1 MCTLT
6 NGAFFGCVALV
17 LAAFALL
24 CFASAVFASGSEEAT
39 WYRGN
44 THAHTTN
51 SCGNLPPDAV
61 AAWYHDRGYNFLC
74 ITDHNLI
81 TAPDSVKLPDNARG
95 DFILIPGEEITA
107 AVHAT
112 GMNISAVIPPTW
124 KGSKADIIQSFSKA
138 TAKAGGVFIIN
149 HPNHQWALKTEDI
162 RHVRDVRLF
171 ELYNGHPLMNNE
183 GDKTHPSTETMWDEL
198 LTDGMLIYA
207 VASDDAGVYGKGW
220 VMVRTK
226 KLTPK
231 AICKAMQA
239 GHFYASNGVLLKKL
253 EMTSSKIEIEIDK
266 NATEAELSKGS
277 AGGRSAPKESKVEER
292 IDFVG
297 RGGKVLSSVYGYQA
311 SYTIGG
317 NGESEYVRARAVVTR
332 YVAGQLVEFC
342 AWSQPVLTSGNSE

>member
-1 MCTLT
+1 MCPLT
-6 NGAFFGCVALV
+6 NDAFFGCVALV

-24 CFASAVFASGSEEAT
+24 CFASTVSASGSEEAT

-51 SCGNLPPDAV
+51 SCGSLPPDAV

-81 TAPDSVKLPDNARG
+81 TAPDSVKLPDNARI

-112 GMNISAVIPPTW
+112 GMNISTVIPPTW

-183 GDKTHPSTETMWDEL
+183 GDKTHPSTETMCD
-198 LTDGMLIYA
+198 
-207 VASDDAGVYGKGW
+207 
-220 VMVRTK
+220 
-226 KLTPK
+226 P
-231 AICKAMQA
+231 
-239 GHFYASNGVLLKKL
+239 
-253 EMTSSKIEIEIDK
+253 
-266 NATEAELSKGS
+266 
-277 AGGRSAPKESKVEER
+277 
-292 IDFVG
+292 
-297 RGGKVLSSVYGYQA
+297 
-311 SYTIGG
+311 
-317 NGESEYVRARAVVTR
+317 
-332 YVAGQLVEFC
+332 
-342 AWSQPVLTSGNSE
+342 